1 MKTPC
6 LLLAALLLVAAPGR
20 ADSDSS
26 PVRGPV
32 LGYVLDSPAQAI
44 RPLFGIPGASYFGAP
59 LALPFPIAS
68 LAVSSRADFALAVSA
83 DGQPALYL
91 LRSAGT
97 APAGAGPDDAAPEIL
112 PLPVVIAA
120 DARVILN
127 ADDSAAAVYSPGGRT
142 LQVLRL
148 GAGAPVPSAVLDLPG
163 IVAAVVL
170 SRDASWALVA
180 ADDGLYRLT
189 LSEGNT
195 PARLL
200 GRFAEPSALA
210 LLPGER
216 DAALVDHLTQDLFL
230 IRNVAADPE
239 ILALAGARDGLSNPV
254 GVAASADGRRL
265 FVASAGDGTQSGS
278 VAIVDVESRAVEIQ
292 PALDGAPARLVRLAG
307 PSTFLLNEAGHG
319 PVQIFDDAGQPG
331 LFFVP
336 AAAREQ

>member
-6 LLLAALLLVAAPGR
+6 LLLSVLLLVAAPLR

-26 PVRGPV
+26 PLRGPV

-59 LALPFPIAS
+59 LALPFPVAS

-91 LRSAGT
+91 LRSAGAAPDDT
-97 APAGAGPDDAAPEIL
+97 APDFL
-112 PLPVVIAA
+112 PLPVAIAA

-148 GAGAPVPSAVLDLPG
+148 GPGAPVPDAVRDLPG
-163 IVAAVVL
+163 IATAVVL

-180 ADDGLYRLT
+180 ADDGLYRVT
-189 LSEGNT
+189 LQEGDT

-200 GRFAEPSALA
+200 GRFTEPAALV

-216 DAALVDHLTQDLFL
+216 DAALADHLTQDLFL

-239 ILALAGARDGLSNPV
+239 ILSLAGARDGLSNPV

-265 FVASAGDGTQSGS
+265 FVASAGDGTQPGS
-278 VAIVDVESRAVEIQ
+278 VAIVEVESRAVEIQ
-292 PALDGAPARLVRLAG
+292 PALDRAPARMVRLAG
-307 PSTFLLNEAGHG
+307 PSTFLLNDAGDG